1 LTLSIV
7 SEHYRETAADNTGHV
22 DADAKEPPFGTIRA
36 APRFLHKLRRPCP
49 ADYRKETT
57 MAHTGMRWER
67 SDRKFHGERRIAP
80 VRARQ
85 GRTGYR
91 ILAVLVAA
99 LVLAF
104 LVWIPVAIWGEKQ
117 ADDIAPQ
124 NNGPAPAESAPPA
137 R

>member
-1 LTLSIV
+1 
-7 SEHYRETAADNTGHV
+7 
-22 DADAKEPPFGTIRA
+22 
-36 APRFLHKLRRPCP
+36 
-49 ADYRKETT
+49 

-67 SDRKFHGERRIAP
+67 SGRKFHAEQRIAP

-85 GRTGYR
+85 GRAGYR
-91 ILAVLVAA
+91 ILTVLVAA

-124 NNGPAPAESAPPA
+124 NNGPAPVESAPPA